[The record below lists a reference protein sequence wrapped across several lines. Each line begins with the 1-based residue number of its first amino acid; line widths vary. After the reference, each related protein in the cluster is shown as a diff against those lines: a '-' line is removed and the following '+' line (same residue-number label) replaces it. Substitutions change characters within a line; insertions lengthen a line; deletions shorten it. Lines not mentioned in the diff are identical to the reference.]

1 MRRGSIV
8 VLATLLASAL
18 IVVFGVIAINQDSRP
33 PKKQQNK
40 KGVDTPNLGDTYVGN
55 FGEVSGDGVLAAAI
69 LRKGP
74 VTVGLTAAEI
84 VGSDRLSMAA
94 ESCAKVAL
102 GGVPIDLLATGTLNG
117 ERVAIIVASK
127 TTSAGAQVAFVT
139 NLDQCVIIY
148 SERL

>member
-8 VLATLLASAL
+8 VLATLLAFAM
-18 IVVFGVIAINQDSRP
+18 IIVFGVIAINGDSRP
-33 PKKQQNK
+33 PKKQ
-40 KGVDTPNLGDTYVGN
+40 GVDTPNLGDAYVGN

-69 LRKGP
+69 SRKGP
-74 VTVGLTAAEI
+74 VTVGVTAAES

-127 TTSAGAQVAFVT
+127 TTSAGAQLAFVT
-139 NLDQCVIIY
+139 NLDRCLIIY